1 MNKDK
6 PDQNKKSKGNP
17 TPNSKRPRPDSPFSP
32 STTPS
37 TSPKPP
43 CCTEVSDI
51 LLSIE
56 NKLTGLDTRIALIEV
71 IHKEF
76 QELRHSLEFSQEQ
89 IDTLTKENNF
99 LKDSVHA
106 LTIQLTSV
114 VAENKTMKENML
126 DLQSRSMRDNL
137 VFTGIPEQTPDD
149 PEKSVKDFMIK
160 QLKLPAET
168 VQNITFHRV
177 HRIRSKNNNNRPRA
191 IIAKFEHYKHKEL
204 VQRQGKQL
212 KGTNYGLNEQYPR
225 DILERRKQL
234 FPIRKQKI
242 NEGRKAVITVDKLY
256 IDGQLYRDKDITPW
270 LF

>member
-1 MNKDK
+1 MNRDK
-6 PDQNKKSKGNP
+6 PDHNKISKGNP
-17 TPNSKRPRPDSPFSP
+17 TPNSKRHRPDSPFSP

-76 QELRHSLEFSQEQ
+76 QELQHSLEFNQEQ

-99 LKDSVHA
+99 LKDSIHA

-114 VAENKTMKENML
+114 VAENKTMKPFWLAIAQHEGQFSFYRHPGTN
-126 DLQSRSMRDNL
+126 SRR
-137 VFTGIPEQTPDD
+137 PQK
-149 PEKSVKDFMIK
+149 KSVKDFMIK

-168 VQNITFHRV
+168 VQSITFHRV
-177 HRIRSKNNNNRPRA
+177 HRIRSKKNNNRPRA

-204 VQRQGKQL
+204 VQRQGRQL
-212 KGTNYGLNEQYPR
+212 KGTNYGLNEQYQR
-225 DILERRKQL
+225 TFSNIGNNSSQNRK
-234 FPIRKQKI
+234 
-242 NEGRKAVITVDKLY
+242 
-256 IDGQLYRDKDITPW
+256 
-270 LF
+270 